1 MEERRTFP
9 RSRAYIGA
17 KIAYNNR
24 CCTMDCLVRN
34 MSQDGARLIFA
45 CTATIPTKFD
55 IVIRREGRHRPA
67 RVIWRE
73 ETAVGVQ
80 YLDQRRAAVVSDE
93 AAQQYGQF

>member
-17 KIAYNNR
+17 QIAYNNR

-34 MSQDGARLIFA
+34 VSQDGARLIFA
-45 CTATIPTKFD
+45 GTATIPIKFD
-55 IVIRREGRHRPA
+55 MVIRREGRYRPA

-80 YLDQRRAAVVSDE
+80 YLDQRRVAVGSDE
-93 AAQQYGQF
+93 AV

>member
-9 RSRAYIGA
+9 RSRAYIRA
-17 KIAYNNR
+17 QIAYNNR

-45 CTATIPTKFD
+45 GAATIPAKFD
-55 IVIRREGRHRPA
+55 IVIRQQGRYRPA

-73 ETAVGVQ
+73 ETALGVQ
-80 YLDQRRAAVVSDE
+80 FLDQHRAAVVPVD
-93 AAQQYGQF
+93 AA